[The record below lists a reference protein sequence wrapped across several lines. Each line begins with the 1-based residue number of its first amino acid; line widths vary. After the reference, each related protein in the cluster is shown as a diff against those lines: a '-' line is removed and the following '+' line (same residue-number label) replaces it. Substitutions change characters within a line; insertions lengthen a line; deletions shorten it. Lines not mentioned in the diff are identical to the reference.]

1 MFPAKRKQQ
10 ERFLKTD
17 ELVEGIRTM
26 AEEAET
32 PGAESNSSAIA
43 FQQDWT
49 KFRIFFLWDL

>member
-43 FQQDWT
+43 FQQD
-49 KFRIFFLWDL
+49 